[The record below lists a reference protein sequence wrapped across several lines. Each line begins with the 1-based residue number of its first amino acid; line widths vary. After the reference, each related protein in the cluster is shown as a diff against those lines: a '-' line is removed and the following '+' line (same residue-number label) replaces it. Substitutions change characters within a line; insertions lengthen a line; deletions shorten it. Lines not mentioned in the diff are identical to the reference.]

1 MEKREEYKQICFQLQ
16 EKQEKLQ
23 SLGMDTFVFNPEIN
37 TLIDEIGDLE
47 VLKKHL
53 EEELGGAE

>member
-1 MEKREEYKQICFQLQ
+1 MEKREEYKQVCFQLQ

-37 TLIDEIGDLE
+37 ALIDEIGDLE

>member
-1 MEKREEYKQICFQLQ
+1 
-16 EKQEKLQ
+16 
-23 SLGMDTFVFNPEIN
+23 MDTFVFNPEIN